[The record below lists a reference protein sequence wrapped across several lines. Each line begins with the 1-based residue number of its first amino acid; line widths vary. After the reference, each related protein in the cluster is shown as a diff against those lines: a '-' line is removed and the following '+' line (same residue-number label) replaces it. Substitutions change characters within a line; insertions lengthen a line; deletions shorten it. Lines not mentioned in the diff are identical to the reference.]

1 MLTKILLLKNYNLWQ
16 CEQTH
21 TNIKKNSKHL
31 FKKKPHTSLDFVFRC
46 YSRIIAVSENF
57 ENFLQKSF
65 FDFKSNTGTYK
76 LHEKA
81 KSKLSGSLSSFISR
95 SIGTE
100 SEFQRIT

>member
-1 MLTKILLLKNYNLWQ
+1 MAI
-16 CEQTH
+16 
-21 TNIKKNSKHL
+21 
-31 FKKKPHTSLDFVFRC
+31 KKPHTHLYFVFRFLSC
-46 YSRIIAVSENF
+46 YSHIIAISEHIF

-95 SIGTE
+95 SIETKSG
-100 SEFQRIT
+100 FQRIT